1 MAEALTVRQLAA
13 AIEAQARGALTLEL
27 RGNPDEPIDRVAPL
41 ESAGPG
47 ALSFLSNP
55 RYRRAALESGASAIV
70 MAAEDA
76 DALQAGGA
84 RGTLLVCVNPYAAFA
99 YAAQSLAPVEVLQG
113 GVASAAHV
121 APSAR
126 IDPTARI
133 DVAAIVEAD
142 AVVEPGARIGA
153 GAYLGPG
160 AHIGARTRLHA
171 GARVMAGCRVGADC
185 ILHGGAVIGADGFG
199 FAPFEG
205 RWVKIP
211 QTGRVVIGDDVE
223 VGANTT
229 IDRGTMGDTVI
240 EDGVKLD
247 NQIQIGHNCR
257 IGAHSVIAGCV
268 GIAGSTT
275 IGKGCQLGGAA
286 MILGHLRIADGCVI
300 SSGTL
305 VSRSINERGFYT
317 GFFPFMKNRD
327 WERNAAVLRQL
338 DELRDRV
345 RQLETRLKERP
356 DMPHAARDDS

>member
-1 MAEALTVRQLAA
+1 MA
-13 AIEAQARGALTLEL
+13 G
-27 RGNPDEPIDRVAPL
+27 
-41 ESAGPG
+41 
-47 ALSFLSNP
+47 
-55 RYRRAALESGASAIV
+55 
-70 MAAEDA
+70 
-76 DALQAGGA
+76 
-84 RGTLLVCVNPYAAFA
+84 C
-99 YAAQSLAPVEVLQG
+99 
-113 GVASAAHV
+113 
-121 APSAR
+121 
-126 IDPTARI
+126 
-133 DVAAIVEAD
+133 
-142 AVVEPGARIGA
+142 
-153 GAYLGPG
+153 
-160 AHIGARTRLHA
+160 HIGAR
-171 GARVMAGCRVGADC
+171 C
-185 ILHGGAVIGADGFG
+185 ILHSGAVIGADGFG

-211 QTGRVVIGDDVE
+211 QTGRVVLGDDVE

-229 IDRGTMGDTVI
+229 IDRGTMGDTVV
-240 EDGVKLD
+240 EEGAKLD

-286 MILGHLRIADGCVI
+286 MILGHLSIADGCVI

-345 RQLETRLKERP
+345 RELETRLKERP
-356 DMPHAARDDS
+356 DAPHAARDDS